1 MTRNYCLSFS
11 SSVQGHLVLFMR
23 LCLFGEECSEGKCQQ
38 KRYGDEDEDE
48 DEDDL
53 DCQDLEQKQID

>member
-1 MTRNYCLSFS
+1 
-11 SSVQGHLVLFMR
+11 MR